1 MEYLRFGNRYFI
13 CLTPLYVL
21 GLAITFSQVARSIM
35 GTSRATVVARS
46 LTTLFVAWN
55 LAFIFQWGTHMVPA
69 RGPISW
75 KQMVR
80 NQFVVVPRLATS
92 DFAAYFR
99 NRSGLMRHIEK
110 EDVHQL
116 ELRQGAANS
125 EVTTGLTGQT
135 FQVEQ
140 PALRIVPPRGWM
152 NVDFRELW
160 EGRELLY
167 FFVWR
172 DIKVR
177 YKQTAIG
184 AAWAVIQPFMTMV
197 VFSLFFGKLAKMDS
211 HGLPYPIFYYSALL
225 PWMYFASAVQNATN
239 VVVEQQQVITKVY
252 FPRLV
257 LPLSAVV
264 SGLLDFSISFV
275 VFLGMMAYFRIV
287 PSPAILLF
295 PFFLLLAVMTALG
308 VGLWLSA
315 LNAIYRDV
323 RYVIPFLVQFWLF
336 ASPVAYPSSLVPE
349 RWRWLYGLNPMA
361 GVIEGFRWALTGHGQ
376 PPNIMLAIS
385 FGMVVLLVA
394 SGLAFFHRME
404 GTIADVV

>member
-1 MEYLRFGNRYFI
+1 MTNA
-13 CLTPLYVL
+13 
-21 GLAITFSQVARSIM
+21 LAEQV
-35 GTSRATVVARS
+35 
-46 LTTLFVAWN
+46 
-55 LAFIFQWGTHMVPA
+55 VPA
-69 RGPISW
+69 
-75 KQMVR
+75 
-80 NQFVVVPRLATS
+80 
-92 DFAAYFR
+92 
-99 NRSGLMRHIEK
+99 
-110 EDVHQL
+110 
-116 ELRQGAANS
+116 ELP
-125 EVTTGLTGQT
+125 V
-135 FQVEQ
+135 
-140 PALRIVPPRGWM
+140 LRIAPPRGWLDI
-152 NVDFRELW
+152 DFKELW
-160 EGRELLY
+160 QARELLY

-225 PWMYFASAVQNATN
+225 PWMYFAAALQNATS
-239 VVVEQQQVITKVY
+239 VVVEQQRVITKVY

-264 SGLLDFSISFV
+264 SGLLDFGISFV
-275 VFLGMMAYFRIV
+275 VFLGMMGYYRIM

-295 PFFLLLAVMTALG
+295 PCFLLLAVLTALG

-323 RYVIPFLVQFWLF
+323 RYVIPFLIQFWLF
-336 ASPVAYPSSLVPE
+336 ASPVAYPSSLVPQ
-349 RWRWLYGLNPMA
+349 RWQWLYGLNPMA

-376 PPNIMLAIS
+376 PPNVMLAVS
-385 FGMVVLLVA
+385 GGTVLLLVA